1 MIKPKMALIC
11 LLTIITTIHT
21 VSIYHYRSQTIE
33 IEPAKTHIGVIK
45 SETKER
51 HNLVFEP
58 VGTAETGTPTES
70 TEPTE
75 SNPTGETEPSEPTE
89 IDTMDLI
96 PITDE
101 VYLEPQK
108 KTVYNMTTKELNALS
123 VKQKAKLVGIS
134 VKEFNMMA
142 EVISHEAGLKMKDKI
157 CVAAVIWNRKY
168 CKQFRNSIKGVINE
182 PGQFYDL
189 SKDKSGNHKD
199 KKAQLAILLAY
210 KQVHQGKI
218 PHNVLYFNSLG
229 FGSKNRKRY
238 TKYKHYNNYF
248 LKDSYCHCKWC
259 RK

>member
-1 MIKPKMALIC
+1 MIKPKIALVC
-11 LLTIITTIHT
+11 LLSIITAIHP
-21 VSIYHYRSQTIE
+21 VCSSHRSQAMDL
-33 IEPAKTHIGVIK
+33 EPEETHTAVVKT
-45 SETKER
+45 ETKER
-51 HNLVFEP
+51 HNIAFEP
-58 VGTAETGTPTES
+58 VETAESGTPNES
-70 TEPTE
+70 MEPTE
-75 SNPTGETEPSEPTE
+75 SSGATEETETNDIET
-89 IDTMDLI
+89 IDLV

-101 VYLEPQK
+101 VYFEPTPTP

-168 CKQFRNSIKGVINE
+168 CKQFKNSIKGVINE
-182 PGQFYDL
+182 PGQFYDI

-218 PHNVLYFNSLG
+218 PHNVLYFNSIG

-259 RK
+259 K

>member
-1 MIKPKMALIC
+1 MIKPKIALVC
-11 LLTIITTIHT
+11 LLSIITAIHP
-21 VSIYHYRSQTIE
+21 VCSSHRSQAMDL
-33 IEPAKTHIGVIK
+33 EPEETHTAVVKT
-45 SETKER
+45 ETKER
-51 HNLVFEP
+51 HNIAFEP
-58 VGTAETGTPTES
+58 VETAESGNPDES
-70 TEPTE
+70 MEPTE
-75 SNPTGETEPSEPTE
+75 SSGATEETETNDIET
-89 IDTMDLI
+89 IDLV

-101 VYLEPQK
+101 VYFEPTPTP

-182 PGQFYDL
+182 PGQFYDI

-218 PHNVLYFNSLG
+218 PHNVLYFNSIG

-259 RK
+259 K